1 MRGGRAKSKDDDAN
15 GADDS
20 TDQSPVYDSLF
31 NSSVPTKTRGKR
43 EGEAHVSEAS
53 RDGKKK
59 RVEAARS
66 EDSSN
71 VAGASHLNN
80 SVESAKTRTNRGG
93 SATLDAEGED
103 SDSNVS
109 PTTGT
114 EVQGQAEDAEEL
126 KRQAEEKRLMEI
138 LEELKGVSRARLI
151 ETMERVLEKTS
162 DKSKS
167 ESQGIVDSEVA
178 FDRSAKT
185 RTAGANLSTAGGES
199 HQLRDQVHSGLAS
212 SNDFTPSAKTR
223 SGELGVDAFA
233 PGATD
238 QPISRTLFG
247 NSHGV
252 A

>member
-1 MRGGRAKSKDDDAN
+1 MPRKPLYSSPSGQKFNDGRHPGNSSDSAKTRIMRGGRAKSKDDDAN

-20 TDQSPVYDSLF
+20 TDQSPVDDSLV
-31 NSSVPTKTRGKR
+31 NSSVPAKTRGKR
-43 EGEAHVSEAS
+43 GGEAHVSEAS

-93 SATLDAEGED
+93 SATSDAEGDD

-126 KRQAEEKRLMEI
+126 GQAVEGRLGEI
-138 LEELKGVSRARLI
+138 WENLQQLPRSLI
-151 ETMERVLEKTS
+151 LQTMERDRIEK
-162 DKSKS
+162 
-167 ESQGIVDSEVA
+167 
-178 FDRSAKT
+178 
-185 RTAGANLSTAGGES
+185 
-199 HQLRDQVHSGLAS
+199 
-212 SNDFTPSAKTR
+212 
-223 SGELGVDAFA
+223 
-233 PGATD
+233 
-238 QPISRTLFG
+238 
-247 NSHGV
+247 
-252 A
+252 